1 MPKSKSFLMVTSPFQ
16 RHGSQWFKKVSFFSE
31 FVSEASSKNFNQFSI
46 YLNMKMR
53 LFCIIFKHYVHLY
66 KIAGFCTFY
75 DLRALPDLICLR
87 ILSKIVTCP
96 STSDYHLDAKILIRF
111 EGR

>member
-16 RHGSQWFKKVSFFSE
+16 SMVHNGSKKSHFFE
-31 FVSEASSKNFNQFSI
+31 FVSEVSSKHCNQFSI
-46 YLNMKMR
+46 YFNITMR
-53 LFCIIFKHYVHLY
+53 LFCMIFKHYVHLY